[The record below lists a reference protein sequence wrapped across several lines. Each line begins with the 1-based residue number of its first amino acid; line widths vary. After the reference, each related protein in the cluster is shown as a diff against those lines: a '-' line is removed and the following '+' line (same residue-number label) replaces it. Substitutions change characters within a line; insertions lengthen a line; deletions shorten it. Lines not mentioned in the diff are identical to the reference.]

1 MQSRSGLCFILL
13 SAALGTAAGCRGT
26 PNPLFTQLTEAR
38 ALAADL
44 HVQFVKAADASDRAV
59 MAETDEESVA
69 FAREANG
76 ATQAVGADIEAL
88 GARLQSLGF
97 HTEASLLQE
106 FSAHFADYQKLDR
119 GVLALAVE
127 NTNLKAQRLS
137 FGPVQ
142 EAADAFRDS
151 LDALARAASAKNS
164 CPTEALVARA
174 ELAVREIQV
183 LQAPHIAEPDDI
195 AMAHLEAEMSRRE
208 TTAAEA
214 TTTLAGSAESKMKPT
229 AAAAVAALARFKE
242 LSGQLIALSRRNTN
256 VQSLALSLR
265 QKPALMAACE
275 TSLAAVESALAKE
288 TFSATR

>member
-1 MQSRSGLCFILL
+1 MSSRSALCLVAL
-13 SAALGTAAGCRGT
+13 GAVLGTAAGCRGV
-26 PNPLFTQLTEAR
+26 PNPLFTQLSEAR

-69 FAREANG
+69 FAREAER
-76 ATQAVGADIEAL
+76 ATQSVGGDITAL
-88 GARLQSLGF
+88 GTRLQAIGF
-97 HTEASLLQE
+97 QTEASLLQE
-106 FSAHFADYQKLDR
+106 FSARFADYQKLDH
-119 GVLALAVE
+119 GVLGLAVE

-151 LDALARAASAKNS
+151 LDAVAHAASAKDS
-164 CPTEALVARA
+164 CRTEALVARA

-183 LQAPHIAEPDDI
+183 LQAPHIAEPDDA
-195 AMAHLEAEMSRRE
+195 AMAHLEAEMSQRE
-208 TTAAEA
+208 TSAADA
-214 TTTLAGSAESKMKPT
+214 TTTLAGLAEPKMKPT
-229 AAAAVAALARFKE
+229 VGAAVAALARFKE

-256 VQSLALSLR
+256 VRSLALALR

-275 TSLAAVESALAKE
+275 TSLAALESALAKE

>member
-1 MQSRSGLCFILL
+1 MSPRSALCPIALGAAL
-13 SAALGTAAGCRGT
+13 SAAAGCQAN
-26 PNPLFTQLTEAR
+26 PNPLFTQLSEAR
-38 ALAADL
+38 GLAADL
-44 HVQFVKAADASDRAV
+44 HVQFVKATNASDRAV

-69 FAREANG
+69 FAHEAER
-76 ATQAVGADIEAL
+76 ATQVAGGDVEAL
-88 GARLQSLGF
+88 ATRLQSLRYQN
-97 HTEASLLQE
+97 EASLLQQ

-119 GVLALAVE
+119 SVLALAVE

-142 EAADAFRDS
+142 AAANAFRDS
-151 LDALARAASAKNS
+151 LDAVAHAAAAKNS
-164 CPTEALVARA
+164 CRTEALVSRA

-183 LQAPHIAEPDDI
+183 LQAPHIAEPDDA

-208 TTAAEA
+208 TDASAA
-214 TTTLAGSAESKMKPT
+214 TTALAQLAEPKTKPT
-229 AAAAVAALARFKE
+229 VAAAVAALARFKE

-256 VQSLALSLR
+256 VRSLALALR

-275 TSLAAVESALAKE
+275 TSLTALESALAKE